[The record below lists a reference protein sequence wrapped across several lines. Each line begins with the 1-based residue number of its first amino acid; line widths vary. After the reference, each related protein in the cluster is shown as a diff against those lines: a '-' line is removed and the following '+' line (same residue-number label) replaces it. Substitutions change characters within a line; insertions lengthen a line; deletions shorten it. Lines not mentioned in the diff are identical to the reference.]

1 MGLFKFRIKKRHNHS
16 GRFSERKSM
25 VGTHSKPRKI
35 KSKFDHHTSSV
46 HGIEGFRD
54 KTKKDYDKTDN
65 SANKRALLVFTL
77 LIVVASLI
85 YFT

>member
-1 MGLFKFRIKKRHNHS
+1 MGLFKFRIKKRYNHS
-16 GRFSERKSM
+16 GRFSELKSM

-35 KSKFDHHTSSV
+35 KSKFDQHTNSV

-54 KTKKDYDKTDN
+54 QTKKDQEKKDN
-65 SANKRALLVFTL
+65 LANKRALLVFTL
-77 LIVVASLI
+77 LIVVAPLI

>member
-1 MGLFKFRIKKRHNHS
+1 MGLFKFRIKKRYNHS
-16 GRFSERKSM
+16 GRFSELKSM

-35 KSKFDHHTSSV
+35 KSKFDQHTSSV

-54 KTKKDYDKTDN
+54 ETKKDQEKTDN
-65 SANKRALLVFTL
+65 LANNRALLLFTL

-85 YFT
+85 YYT

>member
-1 MGLFKFRIKKRHNHS
+1 
-16 GRFSERKSM
+16 M

-35 KSKFDHHTSSV
+35 KSKFDQHTSSV

-54 KTKKDYDKTDN
+54 QTKKDQEKKDN
-65 SANKRALLVFTL
+65 LANKRALLVFTL
-77 LIVVASLI
+77 LIVVAPLI

>member
-54 KTKKDYDKTDN
+54 ETKKDPEKTDN
-65 SANKRALLVFTL
+65 LANNRALLLFTL
-77 LIVVASLI
+77 LIVVVSLI
-85 YFT
+85 YYT

>member
-1 MGLFKFRIKKRHNHS
+1 MGLFKFRIKKRYNHS
-16 GRFSERKSM
+16 GRFSELKSM

-54 KTKKDYDKTDN
+54 ETKKDQEKTDN
-65 SANKRALLVFTL
+65 LANNRALLLFIL
-77 LIVVASLI
+77 LIVVVSLI
-85 YFT
+85 YYT

>member
-35 KSKFDHHTSSV
+35 KSKFDQHTSSV
-46 HGIEGFRD
+46 HGIESFRD
-54 KTKKDYDKTDN
+54 ETKKDQEKTDN
-65 SANKRALLVFTL
+65 LANNRALLLFTL
-77 LIVVASLI
+77 LIVVVSLI
-85 YFT
+85 YYT

>member
-16 GRFSERKSM
+16 GRFSELKSM

-46 HGIEGFRD
+46 HGIEGLRD
-54 KTKKDYDKTDN
+54 ETKKDQEKTDN
-65 SANKRALLVFTL
+65 LANNRALLLFIL
-77 LIVVASLI
+77 LIVVVSLI
-85 YFT
+85 YYT